1 MRSGELRVIK
11 VARSNHQQR
20 REVVYLDGE
29 DSVGEVDGVPGQVEE
44 VVDHT
49 NEGVDVG
56 LEVALRQHERVL
68 ELGAVY
74 HTKSAKIQQ

>member
-1 MRSGELRVIK
+1 M
-11 VARSNHQQR
+11 
-20 REVVYLDGE
+20 YLDGE

-74 HTKSAKIQQ
+74 HTKISQDPTMKAKFEAWASNCPKAWRGGG